1 MPKKKVKYQKKVP
14 FVGLQ
19 KPLVKLLGTEKQKK
33 YLKQYCIDNGT
44 MIAELGRRMLEM
56 NITTDLSQSAI
67 QPMLRTDNTE
77 VIWD

>member
-33 YLKQYCIDNGT
+33 YLKQYCIDNNISTDGLDDQALT
-44 MIAELGRRMLEM
+44 TYELKR
-56 NITTDLSQSAI
+56 
-67 QPMLRTDNTE
+67 
-77 VIWD
+77 

>member
-33 YLKQYCIDNGT
+33 YLKQYCIDN
-44 MIAELGRRMLEM
+44 
-56 NITTDLSQSAI
+56 NISTAGLD
-67 QPMLRTDNTE
+67 D
-77 VIWD
+77 